1 MALPFCYNVA
11 YDEGVTAP
19 RRGIFDRAALM
30 SGAMDVS
37 ETHEDRSL
45 TSGWAGRSK
54 LGRAMVIL
62 AVAATYFVAA
72 RVGLALSL
80 AGTNATPVWPSS
92 GIAMAALL
100 ALGWRAWPG
109 VLLGAWA
116 ANAIQFAGMET
127 LPATQ
132 VVLGSVMVA
141 GGNTLEALAGRAT
154 LVKLGMAD
162 RPFDRVGDAFKFVFT
177 AMAVSA
183 VAATVGLLSIL
194 SLGASAGV
202 DPLDLWVT
210 WWLGDAAGIL
220 VYAPALLAWTWRSQ
234 TSWTRARWAE
244 VAILGLSL
252 APTGFLLFAWL
263 PDPMVRSLPYLVMP
277 LLLWVVLRF
286 SLREAASAVVVVTAI
301 ATWGTMRSRGPF
313 VAETL
318 NESLL
323 LLQSFVG
330 TVAVTVLAL
339 SAAITE
345 RRHVYDA
352 LLEAN
357 RTLEERVRE
366 RTSQLSEVNEHLTNE
381 VRERRHAE
389 EVVRHLAQHDSLTG
403 LANRRLLE
411 ELYDSVEALA
421 RRRGGAMAL
430 LFLDLDDFKPINDTL
445 GHGAG
450 DEVLVQVAA
459 RLQAAVRE
467 SDLVARVG
475 GDEFVV
481 VLPELGRPEDVTAV
495 ADKILRAV
503 TVPLRLRGQEHELG
517 ISIGIA
523 RYPQDARDLQGL
535 LRCADRAMYR
545 VKGGG
550 KNGYALFDEVSVGM
564 ESDLRPRA

>member
-1 MALPFCYNVA
+1 
-11 YDEGVTAP
+11 
-19 RRGIFDRAALM
+19 
-30 SGAMDVS
+30 
-37 ETHEDRSL
+37 
-45 TSGWAGRSK
+45 
-54 LGRAMVIL
+54 MVIL

-80 AGTNATPVWPSS
+80 AGTSATPVWPSS

-127 LPATQ
+127 LSVTQ

-154 LVKLGMAD
+154 LVKLDMAV
-162 RPFDRVGDAFKFVFT
+162 RPFDRVSDAFKFVFM

-183 VAATVGLLSIL
+183 IAATVRLFSIL
-194 SLGASAGV
+194 SLGASAGAN
-202 DPLDLWVT
+202 PLDLWVT

-220 VYAPALLAWTWRSQ
+220 VYTPALLAWTWRSQ
-234 TSWTRARWAE
+234 TLWTRARRVE
-244 VAILGLSL
+244 LTVLGLSL
-252 APTGFLLFAWL
+252 APTGFMLFAWL

-286 SLREAASAVVVVTAI
+286 SLREAASAVVAVTAI

-323 LLQSFVG
+323 QLQSFVG

-389 EVVRHLAQHDSLTG
+389 EAVRHLAQHDSLTG

-411 ELYDSVEALA
+411 EMYDSVEALA
-421 RRRGGAMAL
+421 RRRRGEMAL

-445 GHGAG
+445 GHAAG
-450 DEVLVQVAA
+450 DETLVRIAA
-459 RLQAAVRE
+459 RLQGAVRE

-481 VLPELGRPEDVTAV
+481 VLPEISRPGDATAV
-495 ADKILRAV
+495 ADKILHAV
-503 TVPLRLRGQEHELG
+503 TVPVGIQGQERKLG
-517 ISIGIA
+517 VSIGIA
-523 RYPQDARDLQGL
+523 RYPKDARDLQGL

-545 VKGGG
+545 VKTGG
-550 KNGYALFDEVSVGM
+550 KNGYALFDES
-564 ESDLRPRA
+564 